1 MNSMNKIFSSA
12 TKIVFIIMAIATVA
26 LTFTGT
32 VEAKDFIMLVGM
44 TFTYYYT
51 KQQNPTVG

>member
-1 MNSMNKIFSSA
+1 
-12 TKIVFIIMAIATVA
+12 MAIATVA
-26 LTFTGT
+26 LTFTGI

-51 KQQNPTVG
+51 KQQTPTVG